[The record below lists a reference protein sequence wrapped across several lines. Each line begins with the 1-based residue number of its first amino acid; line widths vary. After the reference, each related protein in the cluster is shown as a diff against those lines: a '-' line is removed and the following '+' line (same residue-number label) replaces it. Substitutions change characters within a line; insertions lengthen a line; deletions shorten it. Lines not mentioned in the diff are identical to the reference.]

1 MRHRDRKAIVRPDC
15 PLRRAR
21 WCHNVP
27 GLSAWIVRDLVRF
40 SARLY
45 ADRRYKWLV
54 VISGSSLHTSRCYK
68 CLRAT
73 RARSPGSSVRVTGV
87 RVITFHACVST
98 KRYVFHG
105 AQRRS
110 FFCDRVGPCRYE
122 RPGLVRPWKLTVL
135 RGEVGTVADAAVTR
149 PCAYVHRFELL
160 PHRTNAPPADDR
172 IDVPPAAGPPAY
184 TYRTA
189 PPAAGNGTGFA
200 TVRVGVRQ
208 VSTPVQQCAADGST
222 GEPGGT
228 PRTP

>member
-1 MRHRDRKAIVRPDC
+1 M
-15 PLRRAR
+15 
-21 WCHNVP
+21 
-27 GLSAWIVRDLVRF
+27 
-40 SARLY
+40 
-45 ADRRYKWLV
+45 
-54 VISGSSLHTSRCYK
+54 
-68 CLRAT
+68 
-73 RARSPGSSVRVTGV
+73 
-87 RVITFHACVST
+87 
-98 KRYVFHG
+98 
-105 AQRRS
+105 
-110 FFCDRVGPCRYE
+110 
-122 RPGLVRPWKLTVL
+122 L
-135 RGEVGTVADAAVTR
+135 RGEVGTVADAAVAR

-228 PRTP
+228 PRTPWTTVYRPVPPKTATTRAVDPERPPEPRVACDPGGHR